1 MVNQVDQAF
10 ELARAVGLEAVASF
24 PEAGIDT
31 VANPLHLSGTPVTY
45 RRSPPGLGEHDA
57 EVRAEAEG

>member
-24 PEAGIDT
+24 PGPGIDT
-31 VANPLHLSGTPVTY
+31 VANPLHLSATPVTY
-45 RRSPPGLGEHDA
+45 RRPPPGLGEHDD
-57 EVRAEAEG
+57 EIRAEAEG